1 MKIGVLG
8 ANGQVGSEVCLLLSR
23 VPGVEVVPVCRNRSG
38 SAFLRARGLRCR
50 HGRAADPVEARAL
63 LGDCEVVANFSL
75 AIGRPREARE
85 ANRQLIDAAA
95 AASLPGARIIYF
107 STLAV
112 RPDFVP
118 AGTPPMSTAYGKEKL
133 RGEQDAL
140 SAGKRAGKATWV
152 LRLGHVY
159 GELQGVRDELR
170 RLVRTGTVIVP
181 QEGRRKSNVTHVVTI
196 VDAIL
201 KIARGAETPGTY
213 DLVSTPAWSWRD
225 VLLHEAGVTGVDL
238 TLETPSIDPFAAAR
252 PGFLA
257 GLKVRARSAASA
269 VLAAPR
275 TREIGL
281 AWIAYLPEAVNLR
294 LQSRHFQR
302 RAAAEI
308 ARLTE
313 RPLSHPVFTIPPFE
327 PVALATLTPTAELL
341 RQGLG
346 ALPATTAPFPP
357 DLPPALAPAPASA
370 TPDG

>member
-1 MKIGVLG
+1 MKIAVLG

-38 SAFLRARGLRCR
+38 SAFLRAQGLRCR
-50 HGRAADPVEARAL
+50 HGRPANAVEARAL
-63 LGDCEVVANFSL
+63 LGDCDVVANFSL

-95 AASLPGARIIYF
+95 EASLPGARIIYF

-140 SAGKRAGKATWV
+140 RAGRRTGKATWV

-159 GELQGVRDELR
+159 GDLQGIRDEIR
-170 RLVRTGTVIVP
+170 RLVLAGPVIVP
-181 QEGRRKSNVTHVVTI
+181 QEGELGSNVTHTATI

-201 KIARGAETPGTY
+201 KIGRGSETPGTY
-213 DLVSTPAWSWRD
+213 DLVSFPVWSWRE
-225 VLLHEAGVTGVDL
+225 VLLHEAGTAGVDVQF
-238 TLETPSIDPFAAAR
+238 EAPAVDPFAAAK
-252 PGFLA
+252 PGILA
-257 GLKVRARSAASA
+257 RLKAGARSTAGTLLAS
-269 VLAAPR
+269 PR

-281 AWIAYLPEAVNLR
+281 TWIAHLPEAINLR

-308 ARLTE
+308 ARLTD
-313 RPLSHPVFTIPPFE
+313 RPLSHQVFAIPPVE
-327 PVALATLTPTAELL
+327 PVTLATLTPTMELL
-341 RQGLG
+341 RRGLG
-346 ALPATTAPFPP
+346 ALPKITMGHFAP
-357 DLPPALAPAPASA
+357 DLPPSSQAAAPNA
-370 TPDG
+370 